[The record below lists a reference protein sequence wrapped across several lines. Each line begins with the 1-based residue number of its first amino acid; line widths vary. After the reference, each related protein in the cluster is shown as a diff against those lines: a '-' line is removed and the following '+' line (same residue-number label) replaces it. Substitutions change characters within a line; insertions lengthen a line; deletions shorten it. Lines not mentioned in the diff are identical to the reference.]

1 MNKQFEQ
8 VKAFHIAMGQPV
20 ADKPVTMDMHRQ
32 QQRFEYMAEEL
43 QEFID
48 ATDLVDQADAMI
60 DLIYL
65 ATGTL
70 VELGIKPEPL
80 FDIVQNANMSK
91 LWEDGKAR
99 LHPDTGKVIKP
110 PTFVRP
116 EPLLQAEIERQI
128 AEARN
133 INFTDALIAIAN
145 GKTVVCVRDGEEYA
159 LGNMTYIGSRRE
171 ESEWYVKEDNE

>member
-1 MNKQFEQ
+1 LNKQFEQ
-8 VKAFHIAMGQPV
+8 VKAFQIAMGQPV
-20 ADKPVTMDMHRQ
+20 AEKPHVMSIERQ

-65 ATGTL
+65 AVGTL

-80 FDIVQNANMSK
+80 FDIVQKANMSK
-91 LWEDGKAR
+91 LWPDGKSR
-99 LHPDTGKVIKP
+99 LNPETGKVMKP

-116 EPLLQAEIERQI
+116 EPLLFDEIMRQMREAE
-128 AEARN
+128 
-133 INFTDALIAIAN
+133 
-145 GKTVVCVRDGEEYA
+145 
-159 LGNMTYIGSRRE
+159 
-171 ESEWYVKEDNE
+171 